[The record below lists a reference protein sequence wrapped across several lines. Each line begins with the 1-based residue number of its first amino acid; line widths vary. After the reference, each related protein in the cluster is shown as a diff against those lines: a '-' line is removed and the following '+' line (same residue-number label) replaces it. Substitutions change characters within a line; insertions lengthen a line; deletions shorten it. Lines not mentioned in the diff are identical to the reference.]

1 MVSRWKNLFAV
12 LSLVLAGII
21 WLSGLVDSL
30 NRPSVEPTLMLQQQ
44 ELSLLAEPAVPDRL
58 RTILLG
64 SEPRQSLKKA
74 LEKSSDQRLSNRQKL
89 LLALLKEPSL
99 AELEAGSVDS
109 DPLVKRLA
117 CEASLRDRCIDLSV
131 ASSAASRLIV
141 SAILP
146 VLTALFGTAL
156 LINKVWQILQQRN
169 DHLPK
174 LLGPALSLTDLALL
188 VAGGFVLISA
198 VVVPTLV
205 IPLVKIL
212 TRGLES
218 PRKEAV
224 GVIINYCMMAF
235 PSLLILNRQLD
246 GLPKDNQP
254 SGGWLQWGFRPVFQA
269 FRSAFGGWLMVTP
282 LVIASS
288 WLLVKLF
295 GNPGG
300 SNPLLELVLESRDP
314 LALALLGL
322 TAVVL
327 APFFE
332 EVIFRGTLLP
342 ILVGRLGRISGLL
355 ASALLFG
362 MAHISIGELAPL
374 MVLGMG
380 LGLVRIGSGRLF
392 PCVLMHGLW
401 NAVTFVN
408 LLVL

>member
-1 MVSRWKNLFAV
+1 
-12 LSLVLAGII
+12 
-21 WLSGLVDSL
+21 
-30 NRPSVEPTLMLQQQ
+30 
-44 ELSLLAEPAVPDRL
+44 
-58 RTILLG
+58 
-64 SEPRQSLKKA
+64 
-74 LEKSSDQRLSNRQKL
+74 
-89 LLALLKEPSL
+89 
-99 AELEAGSVDS
+99 
-109 DPLVKRLA
+109 
-117 CEASLRDRCIDLSV
+117 
-131 ASSAASRLIV
+131 
-141 SAILP
+141 
-146 VLTALFGTAL
+146 
-156 LINKVWQILQQRN
+156 
-169 DHLPK
+169 
-174 LLGPALSLTDLALL
+174 
-188 VAGGFVLISA
+188 
-198 VVVPTLV
+198 
-205 IPLVKIL
+205 
-212 TRGLES
+212 
-218 PRKEAV
+218 
-224 GVIINYCMMAF
+224 
-235 PSLLILNRQLD
+235 
-246 GLPKDNQP
+246 
-254 SGGWLQWGFRPVFQA
+254 
-269 FRSAFGGWLMVTP
+269 MVTP